1 MPRRPF
7 ALVALVLLSAAPVAA
22 QQAPDLGAYLMA
34 DRGAEVALART
45 AAPKEISDSASVLV
59 LTRTGYVEAAH
70 GTNGYTCLVQH
81 SFDGPLSGPG
91 FWDPAIRAPECF
103 NPPATRTV
111 LPIMKKRAEWIMTGV
126 STKEI
131 SSRTREAYAS
141 HQMVSPEA
149 GSMVFMLSREQHLND
164 GSNPHWMPHLMF
176 FYDKAMPALTM
187 GVDTVTNTV
196 IDASAGDPDA
206 PFLHVDLP
214 VRRWSDGTLALPMS
228 SK

>member
-7 ALVALVLLSAAPVAA
+7 ALVALALCSAAPVAA
-22 QQAPDLGAYLMA
+22 QQAPDLGAYLIA

-45 AAPKEISDSASVLV
+45 AAPKGISDSASVLV

-81 SFDGPLSGPG
+81 SFDGPLNDPD
-91 FWDPAIRAPECF
+91 FWDPATRAPECF
-103 NPPATRTV
+103 NPPASRTV

-126 STKEI
+126 SNKEI
-131 SSRTREAYAS
+131 SSRTRAAYAS

-149 GSMVFMLSREQHLND
+149 GSMVFMLSPQQHLTN
-164 GSNPHWMPHLMF
+164 GSNPHWMPHVMF
-176 FYDKAMPALTM
+176 FFDKSVSGTTM
-187 GVDTVTNTV
+187 GVDTVANTL
-196 IDASAGDPDA
+196 IDGSAGDPDA
-206 PFLHVDLP
+206 PFLLVFIP

-228 SK
+228 AK